1 MTEADPKDGK
11 LSSSNKLHFM
21 PEPFLGPR
29 LAEKKLGPAENHE
42 RGVHCGHQLSQVW
55 NIMLYKCWGLAGAS
69 RYVVEGSSA
78 FLLVSVIVDEYYLLV
93 SCHSAVSSLSISS
106 SVL

>member
-1 MTEADPKDGK
+1 MTETDPKDRK
-11 LSSSNKLHFM
+11 LSSSDKLHFM

-29 LAEKKLGPAENHE
+29 LAEKKLGPAENHQ
-42 RGVHCGHQLSQVW
+42 RGLHRSHQLCQAW
-55 NIMLYKCWGLAGAS
+55 RIMLYEYRGLTGAS
-69 RYVVEGSSA
+69 GYVAEGFSA

>member
-1 MTEADPKDGK
+1 MTKTDPKDGK
-11 LSSSNKLHFM
+11 LSSSDKLHFL

-29 LAEKKLGPAENHE
+29 LAEKKLGPAEKHE

-55 NIMLYKCWGLAGAS
+55 SIMLYEYWCLTGAS
-69 RYVVEGSSA
+69 RYVVEGFSA